1 MNIKKILIGTT
12 TILFIIIFICVLITL
27 KKSKK
32 IDVGKNVNVF
42 FESTPQLEE
51 NLKVENNTIEFETT
65 DTIEQSQVKKAP
77 EVKEQQ
83 EIQEIKKEFENTYV
97 KYIDEDG
104 LFGETLNVIHFK
116 DFDRKDL
123 DESYTS
129 VYTIEAE
136 VLCFS
141 KRDFYKKKI
150 RKGWCDGSFSA
161 EELRKMT
168 KITKEEYQKYL
179 WSYNRITKE
188 LKNIVG

>member
-1 MNIKKILIGTT
+1 MNRKLDFLAKYDENL
-12 TILFIIIFICVLITL
+12 TIAQLKQAVIEED
-27 KKSKK
+27 KKSA
-32 IDVGKNVNVF
+32 
-42 FESTPQLEE
+42 E
-51 NLKVENNTIEFETT
+51 
-65 DTIEQSQVKKAP
+65 
-77 EVKEQQ
+77 KEQQ

-104 LFGETLNVIHFK
+104 LFGETLNVIQFK

-168 KITKEEYQKYL
+168 KITKEEYQEYLNKYNNL
-179 WSYNRITKE
+179 TKE
-188 LKNIVG
+188 LKTIINL

>member
-1 MNIKKILIGTT
+1 MNRKLDFLAKY
-12 TILFIIIFICVLITL
+12 
-27 KKSKK
+27 
-32 IDVGKNVNVF
+32 D
-42 FESTPQLEE
+42 E
-51 NLKVENNTIEFETT
+51 NLTITQLKQAVVEEERKSA
-65 DTIEQSQVKKAP
+65 E
-77 EVKEQQ
+77 KEQQ

-104 LFGETLNVIHFK
+104 LFGETLNVIQFK

-168 KITKEEYQKYL
+168 KITKEEYQEYLNKYNNL
-179 WSYNRITKE
+179 TKE
-188 LKNIVG
+188 LKTIINL